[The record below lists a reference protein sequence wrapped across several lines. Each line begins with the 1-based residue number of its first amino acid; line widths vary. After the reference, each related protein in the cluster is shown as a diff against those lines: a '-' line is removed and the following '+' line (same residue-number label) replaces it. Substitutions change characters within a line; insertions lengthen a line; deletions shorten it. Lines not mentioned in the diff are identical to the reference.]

1 MLRKVISYFTLPL
14 LLLLSNS
21 PENSATSAAEGS
33 QGQNGTLER
42 MIVANGIVAM
52 DLDLNRLEGIS
63 SDTPESRQ
71 SLRFEVSS
79 ASFFTILVFNNV
91 VRTIEPGSMG
101 LTGGNPTLLPT
112 PLDASANQFVIERRP
127 SEESF
132 ELVIRDGKTS
142 FVFFN
147 IEGHQY
153 DYNPSRH
160 SFSIKD
166 GRLLMSEELA

>member
-52 DLDLNRLEGIS
+52 DLDLKRLRGIGS
-63 SDTPESRQ
+63 GTQESWQ
-71 SLRFEVSS
+71 GLRFEVDST
-79 ASFFTILVFNNV
+79 SFFTILVFNNV
-91 VRTIEPGSMG
+91 VRATEPGSMR
-101 LTGGNPTLLPT
+101 LIDGNPTFLPA

-127 SEESF
+127 SEEPF

-142 FVFFN
+142 FVFFQ
-147 IEGHQY
+147 IEGHQ
-153 DYNPSRH
+153 
-160 SFSIKD
+160 
-166 GRLLMSEELA
+166 